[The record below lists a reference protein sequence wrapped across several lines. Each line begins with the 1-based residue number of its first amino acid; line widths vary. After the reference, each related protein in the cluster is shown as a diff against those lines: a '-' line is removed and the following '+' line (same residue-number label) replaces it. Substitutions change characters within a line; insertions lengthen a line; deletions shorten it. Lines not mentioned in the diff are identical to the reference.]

1 MVRRTRTR
9 GRAVRCTHACMHARE
24 RTRAAC
30 RSPAR
35 CGGGM
40 GCNRTMPPTPT
51 PPSKPVCPSA
61 RLPVYPSTRLA
72 HGNCSCPVRA
82 RAFSSA
88 VNVPARQARP
98 VFRGALT
105 PGEDVGGAEPREDN
119 QPEDVRVDSVGVGV
133 EVTWV
138 LAHVFVNYVPK
149 QASGQEHRNPLC
161 AKEGVRVGCMVGR
174 GRVSGV
180 RRCGGATAAAAL
192 CLIFTTMTIGVRW
205 NQGRRAAGTRA
216 AVQGRLPPLP
226 WTYPHGDQGSRN
238 VVLLE
243 VEHGCHG
250 SGCCRQGLA
259 PSCKRNATALAAD
272 RLLCPW
278 CDPAVVAAAGSLFP
292 GGEARIGALQGDR
305 VVVGETETVGPR
317 PING

>member
-1 MVRRTRTR
+1 MREGRRAR
-9 GRAVRCTHACMHARE
+9 GV
-24 RTRAAC
+24 
-30 RSPAR
+30 
-35 CGGGM
+35 
-40 GCNRTMPPTPT
+40 
-51 PPSKPVCPSA
+51 
-61 RLPVYPSTRLA
+61 
-72 HGNCSCPVRA
+72 HGRA
-82 RAFSSA
+82 RACE
-88 VNVPARQARP
+88 
-98 VFRGALT
+98 RGA
-105 PGEDVGGAEPREDN
+105 P
-119 QPEDVRVDSVGVGV
+119 VR
-133 EVTWV
+133 
-138 LAHVFVNYVPK
+138 
-149 QASGQEHRNPLC
+149 
-161 AKEGVRVGCMVGR
+161 GCDR
-174 GRVSGV
+174 S
-180 RRCGGATAAAAL
+180 RRAL
-192 CLIFTTMTIGVRW
+192 PDLHTMTIGVRW